1 MILRP
6 TTRQRRSYMDHN
18 KPYSRLRHRIQN
30 NYFILG
36 ILSIVWLA
44 ARTGRK
50 PSRASYPCQQTA
62 ALNGNLWFVT
72 YIAPI
77 FSALPAIQPELFQK
91 KQALAVA
98 AVIIIAAGG
107 GAYWFYGRTGI
118 VTVDSATLDN
128 GLTLSSLTAT
138 NTPSSDIFVVTKT
151 NGADGG
157 VDTLFKLMGSQDLKL
172 YQSSSTGQTRG
183 PEGLIAE
190 DDVVIIK
197 VNCQWDERGGTN
209 TDLLKALI
217 QTLIDHP
224 DGFTG
229 EIIVSDNGQG
239 EDRGSLNRGGS
250 FTYPLNNAL
259 DTSQS
264 IQDVVD
270 SFSGNRVSTYLWS
283 DITET
288 RAYEFSEG
296 NMDDGY
302 VVEENVHL
310 RTGLMVSYAKFTT
323 KFGTHVSFKNG
334 VWSVENEK
342 YDSDLLKVIN
352 LSMLKSHS
360 VYGAT
365 ASVKNYMGVPSDLLT
380 GEITGEYLN
389 THRTIG
395 RGGMGTLMVNT
406 RYPVLNIIDSIWINP
421 VPLNGP
427 WTPYRS
433 ATQMNIITAGTDPIA
448 LDYWSV
454 KNILLQNW
462 ENRSGEISVSMDPD
476 NTEDMDP
483 GFFGNWIRLSMDEIE
498 KAGYQVNI
506 EQSYMNVFIAENS
519 FNQ

>member
-1 MILRP
+1 MNHDKNHSLR
-6 TTRQRRSYMDHN
+6 Y
-18 KPYSRLRHRIQN
+18 RIQN
-30 NYFILG
+30 NFFFIG
-36 ILSIVWLA
+36 ILSIVWLV

-62 ALNGNLWFVT
+62 ALNGNLWIVT
-72 YIAPI
+72 YIVPI
-77 FSALPAIQPELFQK
+77 ISGLQVNETGFFQK
-91 KQALAVA
+91 KQTLAVA
-98 AVIIIAAGG
+98 VVVILAVGG

-128 GLTLSSLTAT
+128 GLTLSSLTAV
-138 NTPSSDIFVVTKT
+138 NTPSSDIFVVTQT

-157 VDTLFKLMGSQDLKL
+157 IDTLFKLMGAQDLKL
-172 YQSSSTGQTRG
+172 YQSSGTGQMRG
-183 PEGLIAE
+183 PEGLIAT

-217 QTLIDHP
+217 QALIVHP

-239 EDRGSLNRGGS
+239 ETRGSLGRGGS

-270 SFSGNRVSTYLWS
+270 GFSEHSVSTYLWS
-283 DITET
+283 DLTET
-288 RAYEFSEG
+288 RTYEFSEG

-302 VVEENVHL
+302 VVEETVNPS
-310 RTGLMVSYAKFTT
+310 TGLMVSYAKFTT
-323 KFGTHVSFKNG
+323 EYGTHVSFKNG
-334 VWSVENEK
+334 VWSVEDEE
-342 YDSDLLKVIN
+342 YDSNVLKVIN

-380 GEITGEYLN
+380 GEISGEYLN
-389 THRTIG
+389 THMTIG

-421 VPLNGP
+421 VPLSGP

-454 KNILLQNW
+454 KNILVQNW
-462 ENRSGEISVSMDPD
+462 ENRSGEVSVSMDPD
-476 NTEDMDP
+476 NTDRIDP
-483 GFFGNWIRLSMDEIE
+483 RFFGIWIRLSMEEIE
-498 KAGYQVNI
+498 KGGYDVNI
-506 EQSYMNVFIAENS
+506 EESYMNVYIAENPA
-519 FNQ
+519 NQ